1 VAWGCQQKQGVDYSK
16 TYALM
21 AKWHTIKAMSPF
33 VKAKGWKVHHPDV
46 KTTFLDGRL
55 QEKVFMQQPQGYKKS
70 SFTSLV
76 CKLNH
81 ALYGLK

>member
-1 VAWGCQQKQGVDYSK
+1 
-16 TYALM
+16 M

-33 VKAKGWKVHHPDV
+33 VKAKGWKVHHLDV